1 MFRRVSVHGGSQ
13 DGSPVILQL
22 EDLHWADD
30 ESLDFLNYLA
40 EVNRDMPLL
49 MLAFTRPTLFERRAD
64 WPGTGRW
71 HERIELHPLD
81 KGSSRLLANEPFK
94 KLPEVP
100 AALRE
105 LITGGAEGKPFYME
119 ELVRML
125 IDQGVIDTSG
135 DPWRLN
141 AERLLS
147 TKVPS
152 TLTGVLQA
160 RLDGLPA
167 DERLTLQEASV
178 IGQVFWDGALFALDP
193 QTEAALPR
201 LVRRELALPRHDA
214 EIDGLR

>member
-94 KLPEVP
+94 KLQKSRPP
-100 AALRE
+100 
-105 LITGGAEGKPFYME
+105 
-119 ELVRML
+119 
-125 IDQGVIDTSG
+125 
-135 DPWRLN
+135 
-141 AERLLS
+141 
-147 TKVPS
+147 
-152 TLTGVLQA
+152 
-160 RLDGLPA
+160 
-167 DERLTLQEASV
+167 
-178 IGQVFWDGALFALDP
+178 
-193 QTEAALPR
+193 
-201 LVRRELALPRHDA
+201 
-214 EIDGLR
+214 